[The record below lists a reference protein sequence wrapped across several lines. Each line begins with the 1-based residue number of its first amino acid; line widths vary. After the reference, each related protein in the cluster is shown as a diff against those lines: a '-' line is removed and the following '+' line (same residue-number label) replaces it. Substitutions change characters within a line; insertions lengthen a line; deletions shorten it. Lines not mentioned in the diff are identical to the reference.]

1 MRGISLDEI
10 ATATKISTR
19 NLRALEEE
27 KFNQL
32 PGGIFNK
39 GFVRAYAK
47 FLGIDEEQMVAE
59 YSSASA
65 DTEAARDQKLK
76 TDLSRVEF
84 KRDDEEQREISLEP
98 KSQWGTIA
106 IIVLIAV
113 AVFGGWEVYQ
123 KKKAERQQQAQL
135 PPPVVT
141 SPAPTPVQTP
151 VQPTDPSAIATA
163 PSTQGQPSAGS
174 TTQATSPSTTPSDL
188 SKPATQKSPNETPGS
203 TLTPAAG
210 STGAPAK
217 SSTPDSKSSPP
228 ESKSTTPEKK
238 PDTQVI
244 GSGPIDVKIH
254 ANQDS
259 WVSITADGK
268 TIMKGT
274 LAAASERAV
283 RAKDQVVVVLGNAG
297 GVEVSYNGKTLD
309 NLGKGQ
315 EVKKLTF
322 TPTGYE

>member
-1 MRGISLDEI
+1 MGSFGDRLRREREMRGISLDEI

-47 FLGIDEEQMVAE
+47 FLGIDEEQIVAE
-59 YSSASA
+59 YVAASS

-76 TDLSRVEF
+76 LDLSKVEF
-84 KRDDEEQREISLEP
+84 KREDKEQREISLEP

-106 IIVLIAV
+106 VIVLLAV
-113 AVFGGWEVYQ
+113 AIFGGWQVYQ
-123 KKKAERQQQAQL
+123 KKKAERQQQSQT

-141 SPAPTPVQTP
+141 TQPPPAPTNTPATQTSLSSP
-151 VQPTDPSAIATA
+151 DPAAS
-163 PSTQGQPSAGS
+163 GQPSQTLQPTGNVAAS
-174 TTQATSPSTTPSDL
+174 TTTNSTQLQNTSTAEP
-188 SKPATQKSPNETPGS
+188 SKPASQKSGIET
-203 TLTPAAG
+203 
-210 STGAPAK
+210 STGAPQAATTTK
-217 SSTPDSKSSPP
+217 VSETQSSS
-228 ESKSTTPEKK
+228 
-238 PDTQVI
+238 
-244 GSGPIDVKIH
+244 SGPIDVKIH
-254 ANQDS
+254 AYQDS

-268 TIMKGT
+268 TVMKGT
-274 LAAASERAV
+274 LAASSERAV
-283 RAKDQVVVVLGNAG
+283 RAKEQVVVVLGNAG
-297 GVEVSYNGKTLD
+297 GVEVSYNGKTLE

-322 TPTGYE
+322 TPSGYE

>member
-1 MRGISLDEI
+1 VGSFGDRLRREREMRGISLDEI
-10 ATATKISTR
+10 ATATKISSR
-19 NLRALEEE
+19 NLRAIEEE

-59 YSSASA
+59 YVTASA
-65 DTEAARDQKLK
+65 DTEAAREQKLK
-76 TDLSRVEF
+76 SDLSKVEF
-84 KRDDEEQREISLEP
+84 KRDDEDQREISLEP

-106 IIVLIAV
+106 VIVLIAV
-113 AVFGGWEVYQ
+113 AAFGGYQ
-123 KKKAERQQQAQL
+123 YYQRKKAERQQQAQI

-141 SPAPTPVQTP
+141 QTTPTQTLAPTPVTAAQP
-151 VQPTDPSAIATA
+151 QPTDPTGMGQNSGAAQQPATPMSGKTGSAAGQASATPQVETPKPA
-163 PSTQGQPSAGS
+163 SQKSGTELSAATTKPSDSQSS
-174 TTQATSPSTTPSDL
+174 TT
-188 SKPATQKSPNETPGS
+188 
-203 TLTPAAG
+203 
-210 STGAPAK
+210 
-217 SSTPDSKSSPP
+217 
-228 ESKSTTPEKK
+228 
-238 PDTQVI
+238 
-244 GSGPIDVKIH
+244 GPIDVKIH

-274 LAAASERAV
+274 LAASSERAV

-297 GVEVSYNGKTLD
+297 GVEVSYNGKTIG

-322 TPTGYE
+322 TPSGYE